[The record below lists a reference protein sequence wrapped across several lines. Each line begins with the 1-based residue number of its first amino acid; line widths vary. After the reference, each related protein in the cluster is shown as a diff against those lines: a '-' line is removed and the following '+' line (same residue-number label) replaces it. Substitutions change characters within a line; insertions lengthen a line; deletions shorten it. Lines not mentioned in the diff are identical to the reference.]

1 MQHIPLDKEIVC
13 FCEHLNISP
22 RVVFSAKFGDGK
34 TTFLKKMKEH
44 EVMKD
49 YHFFTL
55 HPINYSVSKNEDVF
69 EYIKR
74 DILLQLAKEG
84 LLDNFELDAA
94 VNTIYNWQT
103 LYEALTF
110 ILQFIPKGGAIVKLI
125 DKAKSLCDKYKQ
137 EENTWKV
144 YEETFKSQRGGIYEE
159 DGYTMLIRHGID
171 IIHREDKKTCL
182 IIEDLDRI
190 DPGHLFRILNVI
202 GAHVDDENV
211 YNKFGFTNIVAVMDY
226 GITKHIFHHFYGEEA
241 NYDGYMSKFTSNY
254 VYYYSITQLARQHLY
269 EEMYRMTRLRIDKIE
284 EFVINLNI
292 GKPVSIKNVVQE
304 LSVRDITKI
313 LDDIECQINRAAL
326 PIDGGQLKTDAPILY
341 LLSIIK
347 RMPVSVSN
355 SIILISIIESE
366 AAIGLL
372 GNFLC
377 VNDGVLAGVAIPYNN
392 SHYIIGNY
400 ENGKMNF
407 VPVENTYPDTPDS
420 QKFISN
426 AFDKATLCIKDW
438 NN

>member
-1 MQHIPLDKEIVC
+1 MQHIPLDKEIVR
-13 FCEHLNISP
+13 FREHLNIAP

-84 LLDNFELDAA
+84 FLDNFDLGAA

-110 ILQFIPKGGAIVKLI
+110 ILQFIPNGGAIVKLI

-202 GAHVDDENV
+202 GAHVDDENG

-226 GITKHIFHHFYGEEA
+226 GITKHIFRHFYGEEA
-241 NYDGYMSKFTSNY
+241 NYDGYKSKFTSHY
-254 VYYYSITQLARQHLY
+254 VFNYSINKMARHY
-269 EEMYRMTRLRIDKIE
+269 FYNEMRRNTGLDTDKIKNI
-284 EFVINLNI
+284 VINMIINS
-292 GKPVSIKNVVQE
+292 PVTIDSVVKDMS
-304 LSVRDITKI
+304 LRDITKV
-313 LDDIECQINRAAL
+313 LDGIEQQIDCSRVVINNGEL
-326 PIDGGQLKTDAPILY
+326 VTDAPILY
-341 LLSIIK
+341 LLAVIK
-347 RMPVSVSN
+347 RMPVDRN
-355 SIILISIIESE
+355 SYKINRNRSR
-366 AAIGLL
+366 
-372 GNFLC
+372 NW
-377 VNDGVLAGVAIPYNN
+377 VAWQLPMRQRWRN
-392 SHYIIGNY
+392 SWSCYTIQQFSLHHR
-400 ENGKMNF
+400 
-407 VPVENTYPDTPDS
+407 
-420 QKFISN
+420 Q
-426 AFDKATLCIKDW
+426 L
-438 NN
+438 

>member
-1 MQHIPLDKEIVC
+1 MQHIPLDKEIVR
-13 FCEHLNISP
+13 FRDHLNIAP

-84 LLDNFELDAA
+84 FLDNFDLGAA

-110 ILQFIPKGGAIVKLI
+110 ILQFIPNGGAIVKLI

-202 GAHVDDENV
+202 GAHVDDENG

-226 GITKHIFHHFYGEEA
+226 GITKHIFRHFYGEEA
-241 NYDGYMSKFTSNY
+241 NYDGYMSKFTSHY
-254 VYYYSITQLARQHLY
+254 VFNYSINKMARHY
-269 EEMYRMTRLRIDKIE
+269 FYNEMRRNTGLDTDKIKNI
-284 EFVINLNI
+284 VINMIINS
-292 GKPVSIKNVVQE
+292 PVTIDSVVKDMS
-304 LSVRDITKI
+304 LRDITKV
-313 LDDIECQINRAAL
+313 LDGIEQQIDCSRVVINNGEL
-326 PIDGGQLKTDAPILY
+326 VTDAPILY
-341 LLSIIK
+341 LLAVIK
-347 RMPVSVSN
+347 RMPVDRN
-355 SIILISIIESE
+355 SYKINRNRSR
-366 AAIGLL
+366 
-372 GNFLC
+372 NW
-377 VNDGVLAGVAIPYNN
+377 VA
-392 SHYIIGNY
+392 
-400 ENGKMNF
+400 
-407 VPVENTYPDTPDS
+407 
-420 QKFISN
+420 
-426 AFDKATLCIKDW
+426 W
-438 NN
+438 